1 MISKKLKLVLS
12 LSLISILVILAC
24 KKQETDKIPITTTSE
39 VARAAFLKGRDLSER
54 LKAEEAIKHFEK
66 AIALDPDFAM
76 AHLNLAFMLMNAK
89 ETFAE
94 IEKAASLVDKV
105 SEGEKLYILG
115 TQASVNG
122 MTAKE
127 REYFQ
132 KLIENYPDD
141 ERAQFRMGMYYYQQ
155 QDYNIALGFFRRA
168 TEINPDFSLAYN
180 ILGYTHR
187 FLGNYAEAEEAF
199 KRYIDLVPKDPNPY
213 DSYAELLLKMG
224 RFDDSIE
231 NYNKALKLDPHFT
244 PSKIGIATNLNL
256 LNKHA
261 EARTLLN
268 ELLKNAQNDG
278 DHRQALYAMTVSY
291 VDEGNL
297 PSGIKTMKSLLN
309 FDRKN
314 EDAFSMARDRGIIG
328 DCYFELMKYDSAMY
342 YYNQVPKTILDSGLP
357 EEIKELSRN
366 YQKYQIAKIA
376 LMQGDLKT
384 AKKNAQEYESRATE
398 LGNQPQIW
406 AYHRLNGMIAMK
418 EKEYDQALAEYNR
431 ANQQNP
437 YIIYQI
443 AMAYREKGDIL
454 LAKKYLVRAANFNI
468 VNSMKYAFIRK
479 KAENMLQ
486 KNFNG

>member
-1 MISKKLKLVLS
+1 
-12 LSLISILVILAC
+12 
-24 KKQETDKIPITTTSE
+24 
-39 VARAAFLKGRDLSER
+39 
-54 LKAEEAIKHFEK
+54 
-66 AIALDPDFAM
+66 
-76 AHLNLAFMLMNAK
+76 
-89 ETFAE
+89 
-94 IEKAASLVDKV
+94 
-105 SEGEKLYILG
+105 
-115 TQASVNG
+115 
-122 MTAKE
+122 
-127 REYFQ
+127 
-132 KLIENYPDD
+132 
-141 ERAQFRMGMYYYQQ
+141 
-155 QDYNIALGFFRRA
+155 
-168 TEINPDFSLAYN
+168 
-180 ILGYTHR
+180 LGYTHR